1 MKKILLI
8 TFFTSIIINI
18 HLYAIDVQSLFN
30 LSSNGDIVYYNSD
43 NIDNDE
49 YSQAEKLKNNLKQQ
63 GYNVYSIVIADVLPE
78 EGNEFIALVSSLQ
91 GDKIIIFSGDKEE
104 FSYTTDR
111 HGKNAAID
119 LENFYDQ
126 KNEVGIIKYYIL
138 NSNGQDR
145 DIYMYMF
152 RIDGSSVKFIA
163 DISFYKEIN
172 SMKSSVITQM
182 DNIFED
188 IDGDGI
194 YEILV
199 ESREKVV
206 GRSDR
211 VEYQIY
217 KLSKSKGRYE
227 CVMSSWLEEAPVDLS
242 KYFEKNITKKY

>member
-1 MKKILLI
+1 MRKILLI
-8 TFFTSIIINI
+8 TFFTSIIISMQL
-18 HLYAIDVQSLFN
+18 HAIDVESLFN

-43 NIDNDE
+43 NIDNSE
-49 YSQAEKLKNNLKQQ
+49 YAQAENLKYDLQKQ
-63 GYNVYSIVIADVLPE
+63 GYNVYSIVIADILPK
-78 EGNEFIALVSSLQ
+78 EGNEFIALVSSLH
-91 GDKIIIFSGDKEE
+91 GDKMLIFNGDKEE
-104 FSYTTDR
+104 FSYLTDR
-111 HGKNAAID
+111 HGKNSAID
-119 LENFYDQ
+119 LENFYDR

-138 NSNGQDR
+138 NENWQDR

-182 DNIFED
+182 NNVFED

-194 YEILV
+194 YEMLV
-199 ESREKVV
+199 ESREKIS
-206 GRSDR
+206 GRNDR

-227 CVMSSWLEEAPVDLS
+227 CIMSSWLEDTPVDLS
-242 KYFEKNITKKY
+242 RYFQKSIRK